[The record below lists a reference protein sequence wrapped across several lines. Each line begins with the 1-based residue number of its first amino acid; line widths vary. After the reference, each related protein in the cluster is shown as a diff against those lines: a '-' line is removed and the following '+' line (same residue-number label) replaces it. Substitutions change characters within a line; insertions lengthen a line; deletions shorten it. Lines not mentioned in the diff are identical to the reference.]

1 MKTLLIAVAVL
12 MFLPKAH
19 AQSCSVTIT
28 PPSFT
33 LQTGNTQSFTVS
45 ETNCTGT
52 LSWTTPSCTPVNSC
66 GTLSSTTATT
76 TTFTAPGASLSS
88 STPEVITLNASYSGT
103 GIHHTG
109 GGNKSASIT
118 VTAVQLN
125 SLLNY
130 QSTDNTDFQDNVVAN
145 QYVTG
150 VNVLMDW
157 KSIES
162 SSGSQSGGYSFTTF
176 ENGIA
181 SLFTLPGQSSPS
193 YTKKINI
200 IVQGIT
206 GGCAIGN
213 TATCGNTSTPTYV
226 FTSGWANTVNH
237 SVNPLTHADYSTPVP
252 LDVWYSC
259 GYGVSGT
266 DTGFPAATEAAF
278 YVAYQNFI
286 NEVLTQYSSTSALAP
301 YIGYIRFGLSA
312 GGEVYPFCEGTGH
325 YSQSDWLT
333 YVSNMDS
340 YESGVNSGLSPKIQ
354 LMTSINQTNFPS
366 NYTYPDDEAGYAI
379 TNGIG
384 FGSQGLQQGDI
395 SSTTP
400 CPTQSSTS
408 DWCYLFYYPSVPTV
422 PLELQTTLLSDPAF
436 ASGGTI
442 TPGTPS
448 QTGSLSQ
455 IIPYAVA
462 NHAEIFELY
471 AYDMLYAF
479 DSNYCN
485 LSGATQA
492 CTGVSPTWTPT
503 YQSCYATLLKETANG
518 VAPSSPYYCN

>member
-33 LQTGNTQSFTVS
+33 LQTGKTQVFTVS
-45 ETNCTGT
+45 ETNCSGT

-66 GTLSSTTATT
+66 GTLSSTTSSS
-76 TTFTAPGASLSS
+76 TTFTAPGASLSAT
-88 STPEVITLNASYSGT
+88 TPEVITLTARYSGVR
-103 GIHHTG
+103 GSG
-109 GGNKSASIT
+109 GGSKSASIT

-130 QSTDNTDFQDNVVAN
+130 QTADVTDFQNNVVAN
-145 QYVTG
+145 SLVTG

-157 KSIES
+157 KTIES
-162 SSGSQSGGYSFTTF
+162 SNGSQSGGYSFTTF

-206 GGCAIGN
+206 GGCAIG
-213 TATCGNTSTPTYV
+213 TGATCGNTSTPAYV
-226 FTSGWANTVNH
+226 FTSGWATTAGQ
-237 SVNPLTHADYSTPVP
+237 SHA
-252 LDVWYSC
+252 LDVWYGC
-259 GYGVSGT
+259 GYGISGT
-266 DTGFPAATEAAF
+266 DTGFPAATEPAF
-278 YVAYQNFI
+278 YVAYENFMK
-286 NEVLTQYSSTSALAP
+286 EVLTQYSSTSALAP

-340 YESGVNSGLSPKIQ
+340 YESTFNSGLSPKIQ
-354 LMTSINQTNFPS
+354 LMTSINQTYFPS
-366 NYTYPDDEAGYAI
+366 NFTYPDDEAGYAI
-379 TNGIG
+379 SDGIG

-442 TPGTPS
+442 TSGTPS

-492 CTGVSPTWTPT
+492 CSGGAPT

-518 VAPSSPYYCN
+518 VAPTAPYYCN